1 MMIIRKANMD
11 FLTGGHPVLVNAV
24 ENDRYVRGLE
34 LTLTDGGVPWTV
46 PEDAR
51 ILVSYS
57 RADGSSGCYDT
68 LPNGETAWTAEENVL
83 SVVLAPQLMA
93 VPGPVNVWISL
104 IRGQE
109 QLSTYA
115 VVLKVLPCAG
125 EIGGG
130 AEETVN
136 VTGFLPGVA
145 GAAVGQFLRVTGV
158 DGNGL
163 VTEMEPVDLG
173 TVALLNGLQ
182 MLTREQQA
190 QVRENIGA
198 MSAGYIPAVTEADEN
213 KLLQVAGGKVTFVD
227 VEDSSL
233 KTFVEGYVEQY
244 MEDALGGEY

>member
-24 ENDRYVRGLE
+24 ENDRYVRALE
-34 LTLTDGGVPWTV
+34 LTLTDGGVPWSV

-57 RADGSSGCYDT
+57 RADGSCGCYNT
-68 LPNGETAWTAEENVL
+68 LPNGETAWTAEGNVL

-125 EIGGG
+125 EISGEEGG
-130 AEETVN
+130 AVN
-136 VTGFLPGVA
+136 VTGFLPGVT
-145 GAAVGQFLRVTGV
+145 GAAAGQFLRVTGV

-163 VTEMEPVDLG
+163 VTEMEPVDLEAA
-173 TVALLNGLQ
+173 VLLKGPQ
-182 MLTREQQA
+182 MLTQA
-190 QVRENIGA
+190 QQNQIRDNIGA
-198 MSAGYIPAVTEADEN
+198 AAAENALQTVTEADSG
-213 KLLQVAGGKVTFVD
+213 KLLQVLNGVWSAVSVGESAV
-227 VEDSSL
+227 
-233 KTFVEGYVEQY
+233 KTFLEDYIRSALEGDY
-244 MEDALGGEY
+244 